1 MIIFTIHALE
11 RIKSRRISRNDVISC
26 IENPDRT
33 LKLNGIFRAVKRED
47 DKVLVAIY
55 RKSNDDTVVIT
66 AYRSTKEGEIP
77 LTARANGRNM
87 LKGTRIAVEFILELL
102 ANG

>member
-55 RKSNDDTVVIT
+55 RKSNNDIVVIT
-66 AYRSTKEGEIP
+66 AYKSTKKRKY
-77 LTARANGRNM
+77 L
-87 LKGTRIAVEFILELL
+87 
-102 ANG
+102 